1 MQNSGSKRLI
11 LTPLTWKIWR
21 APNNARKWHK
31 GFNLALKGLSPEFRC
46 SKTRRNKNIYAK
58 NTASRRR
65 RLESSKLYT
74 LDWKSR
80 SRREI
85 KKEWFV
91 TKRWKMLNKT
101 KEIMNGKR
109 EKGREQWT
117 DDNIPITAECKDLL
131 PSRMQPGV
139 GLIAASKIK

>member
-1 MQNSGSKRLI
+1 M
-11 LTPLTWKIWR
+11 
-21 APNNARKWHK
+21 

-85 KKEWFV
+85 KKE
-91 TKRWKMLNKT
+91 
-101 KEIMNGKR
+101 
-109 EKGREQWT
+109 
-117 DDNIPITAECKDLL
+117 
-131 PSRMQPGV
+131 
-139 GLIAASKIK
+139 